1 MTWAVATTPAVT
13 AYGDAFLPKAS
24 NANFWPFLIPSP
36 IRGSV
41 AISGDFAK
49 TDKISYS

>member
-1 MTWAVATTPAVT
+1 VT
-13 AYGDAFLPKAS
+13 AYGDAFS

-41 AISGDFAK
+41 TISGDFAK
-49 TDKISYS
+49 TDKVSYL